1 MGRRHSWKA
10 ASAFQDAPII
20 GAVKLPLVESPLLRV
35 HQSEKDLGQSLCK
48 STQLVILQTSEQL
61 GLKSPRLQDMAMQEQ
76 VPSVQG
82 TPGAVRTAQRPRAG
96 PNPAPWRN
104 KHSLSASRIWV
115 TGWLCCVIVSITP
128 ALSDLDFS
136 AELVDNPC
144 VRGVKA
150 SCPALT
156 AASCTCSG

>member
-1 MGRRHSWKA
+1 MGRRHSQKA

-20 GAVKLPLVESPLLRV
+20 RAVKLPLVESPLLRV
-35 HQSEKDLGQSLCK
+35 HQSEKDLGQSLWK
-48 STQLVILQTSEQL
+48 STQLVILQTAEQL
-61 GLKSPRLQDMAMQEQ
+61 GLKSPRLQDMALQEQ
-76 VPSVQG
+76 VPSGQG
-82 TPGAVRTAQRPRAG
+82 TPGAVQTAQRTQAG
-96 PNPAPWRN
+96 PNPAPWHK

-115 TGWLCCVIVSITP
+115 IGWLCRVIVSITP

-144 VRGVKA
+144 VRRVKA
-150 SCPALT
+150 SRPALT